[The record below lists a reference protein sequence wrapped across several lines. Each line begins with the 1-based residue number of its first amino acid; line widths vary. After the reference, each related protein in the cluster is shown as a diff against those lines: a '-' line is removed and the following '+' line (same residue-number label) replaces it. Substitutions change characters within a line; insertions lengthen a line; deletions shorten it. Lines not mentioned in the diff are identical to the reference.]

1 MLEMNF
7 YTLLTA
13 MAKIVL
19 LLLKGTVLKR
29 MNTPT
34 PTRQFIVE
42 LYRPSYERGKLK
54 IIKFFRDGRAY
65 IVVISWVL
73 IFCPSGLILNDS
85 TIHNFSFWYHAS
97 YLSNAVDVGK

>member
-19 LLLKGTVLKR
+19 LSLKGTVLKR

-34 PTRQFIVE
+34 PTHQFIVE
-42 LYRPSYERGKLK
+42 LNRPSYERGKLK
-54 IIKFFRDGRAY
+54 IIKFFVMD
-65 IVVISWVL
+65 VL
-73 IFCPSGLILNDS
+73 
-85 TIHNFSFWYHAS
+85 T
-97 YLSNAVDVGK
+97 